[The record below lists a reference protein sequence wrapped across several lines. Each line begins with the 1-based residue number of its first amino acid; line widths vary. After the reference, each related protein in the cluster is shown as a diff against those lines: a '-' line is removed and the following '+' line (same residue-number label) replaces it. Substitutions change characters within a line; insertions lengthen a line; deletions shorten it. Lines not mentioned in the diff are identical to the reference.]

1 MSVVEAVEFLRTYS
15 LAQSSAISKE
25 PRVQVPLVVQ
35 VVGTIAMSVIDP
47 VRLAP
52 LDGPYHI
59 VELSNRFAPSHYEI
73 LTSVTHFWPPPIFGH
88 PNLDLLILQP

>member
-1 MSVVEAVEFLRTYS
+1 MDAAV
-15 LAQSSAISKE
+15 ASSYAGAR
-25 PRVQVPLVVQ
+25 PPNGGQPLVVQ

-59 VELSNRFAPSHYEI
+59 VELSDRFAPSHY
-73 LTSVTHFWPPPIFGH
+73 
-88 PNLDLLILQP
+88 